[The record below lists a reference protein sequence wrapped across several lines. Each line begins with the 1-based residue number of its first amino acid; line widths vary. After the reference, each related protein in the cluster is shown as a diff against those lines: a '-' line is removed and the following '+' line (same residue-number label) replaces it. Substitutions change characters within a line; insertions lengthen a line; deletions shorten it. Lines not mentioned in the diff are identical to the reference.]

1 MEKALDA
8 LTNCDD
14 VVGIEDG
21 AEHMKL
27 NYYVDVLSDAL
38 EQPRSIFEAGKY
50 LKNFAAMIQNSDNR
64 KSSVLTYHMIPISSL
79 NFENTLTKSPAI
91 YCDINPR
98 VLSDIFQ
105 SFDYFD
111 SWERKVLT
119 IKNELDESTEN
130 IPLEI
135 YAIITEK
142 LALIQDAR
150 LNLSVKLQEPI
161 KNVRNGVSDSEELS
175 NILAENTNA
184 ELDAVEMAKFFQKF
198 DEYIERIENLCKK
211 LNTDSENGIPYTA
224 VDLKERKDKYGTN
237 EIPLPPMK
245 SFLFLVS
252 EAMQDLTLIILIV
265 SAIISLTLSFLL
277 PKEDENVNDHNKH
290 EVKSWI
296 EGAAILI
303 FVAVVVLV
311 TALIDYT
318 KERQF
323 RDFQSKKK
331 TDNKKIAVIRQGFEI
346 EIPVD
351 ELVVGDIAQIKCG
364 DVLPVDGII
373 IQSTDLRIDESSLT
387 GESYWIRKSAE
398 YDPMLLSGTNVME
411 GNGRMLVTT
420 VGVHSQNGII
430 MTLLGAAADNKGFM
444 VKQG

>member
-1 MEKALDA
+1 MLEISLDELKDLMTFRGYEA
-8 LTNCDD
+8 KELITNKYG
-14 VVGIEDG
+14 GIE
-21 AEHMKL
+21 
-27 NYYVDVLSDAL
+27 
-38 EQPRSIFEAGKY
+38 I
-50 LKNFAAMIQNSDNR
+50 
-64 KSSVLTYHMIPISSL
+64 
-79 NFENTLTKSPAI
+79 
-91 YCDINPR
+91 
-98 VLSDIFQ
+98 
-105 SFDYFD
+105 
-111 SWERKVLT
+111 
-119 IKNELDESTEN
+119 
-130 IPLEI
+130 
-135 YAIITEK
+135 
-142 LALIQDAR
+142 
-150 LNLSVKLQEPI
+150 
-161 KNVRNGVSDSEELS
+161 
-175 NILAENTNA
+175 
-184 ELDAVEMAKFFQKF
+184 
-198 DEYIERIENLCKK
+198 LCKK
-211 LNTDSENGIPYTA
+211 LNTDFESGIPYTA

-237 EIPLPPMK
+237 EIPPPPMK

-252 EAMQDLTLIILIV
+252 EAMQDLTLLILIV

-277 PKEDENVNDHNKH
+277 PKEDENVNGHDKH

-323 RDFQSKKK
+323 GGFQSKEKSEN
-331 TDNKKIAVIRQGFEI
+331 NKKIAVIRQGFEI

-387 GESYWIRKSAE
+387 GESDWIKKSAE

-411 GNGRMLVTT
+411 GNGRMLVTA
-420 VGVHSQNGII
+420 VGVHSQTGII
-430 MTLLGAAADNKGFM
+430 MTLLGAAADNKEFM